1 MKQEMIVSVFG
12 SSRPREN
19 DPEYAKARKLGCV
32 LAEKGFAI
40 CTGAYGGTMEA
51 VSRGAK
57 EAGGKTYGVTAD
69 FFSAAKANAWVD
81 VEVRVK
87 TWQERLF
94 EIIRLGDGFVAC
106 KGGTGTL
113 AELAVT
119 WEMMNKSVMLAKPF
133 VALGEFWVPILNC
146 VRGVEVGRQ
155 NPWAEAQAQILKT
168 TATPEEAA
176 EFLWNN
182 LQGEM

>member
-1 MKQEMIVSVFG
+1 MKKEMIVSVFG

-19 DPEYAKARKLGCV
+19 ESEYEQARELGRA
-32 LAEKGFAI
+32 LAEKGFAV

-57 EAGGKTYGVTAD
+57 EAGGKTYGVTAE
-69 FFSAAKANAWVD
+69 FFPAAKANKWVD

-87 TWQERLF
+87 TWQDRLF

-119 WEMMNKSVMLAKPF
+119 WEMMNKAVMPAKPF
-133 VALGEFWVPILNC
+133 VALGEFWTPILNC
-146 VRGVEVGRQ
+146 VRRVEVGQ
-155 NPWAEAQAQILKT
+155 QTPWAEGKAQILKT
-168 TATPEEAA
+168 VATPEAAA
-176 EFLWNN
+176 EFVWNS
-182 LQGEM
+182 LKKEM

>member
-1 MKQEMIVSVFG
+1 MKKEMIVSVFG

-19 DPEYAKARKLGCV
+19 DPEYAEARELGRV
-32 LAEKGFAI
+32 LAEKGLAI

-69 FFSAAKANAWVD
+69 FFPAAKANEWVD
-81 VEVRVK
+81 VEVRMK
-87 TWQERLF
+87 TWRERLF

-113 AELAVT
+113 AELAVV
-119 WEMMNKSVMLAKPF
+119 WEMMNKSVMPPKPF
-133 VALGEFWVPILNC
+133 VALGEFWSPILNC
-146 VRGVEVGRQ
+146 VQGVEVGQ
-155 NPWAEAQAQILKT
+155 ENPWAESRAQILRT
-168 TATPEEAA
+168 VATAEEAA
-176 EFLWNN
+176 DVLWNS
-182 LQGEM
+182 LEKGM

>member
-1 MKQEMIVSVFG
+1 MKKEMIVSVFG

-19 DPEYAKARKLGCV
+19 DSEYAEARKLGRE
-32 LAEKGFAI
+32 LAQKGFAI

-57 EAGGKTYGVTAD
+57 EAGGKTYGVTAE
-69 FFSAAKANAWVD
+69 FFSPAKANEWVD

-94 EIIRLGDGFVAC
+94 EIIRLGDAFVAC

-113 AELAVT
+113 AELAVA
-119 WEMMNKSVMLAKPF
+119 WEMMNKSVMPAKPF
-133 VALGEFWVPILNC
+133 VALGEFWSPILNC
-146 VRGVEVGRQ
+146 VRSVEVGQ
-155 NPWAEAQAQILKT
+155 ENPWAEEKTQILSVVT
-168 TATPEEAA
+168 TPQEAA
-176 EFLWNN
+176 DFLSKS
-182 LQGEM
+182 LEKEM

>member
-1 MKQEMIVSVFG
+1 MKKEMIVSVFG

-19 DPEYAKARKLGCV
+19 DPAYVEARELGRE

-40 CTGAYGGTMEA
+40 CTGAYDGTMEA

-57 EAGGKTYGVTAD
+57 EAGGKTYGVTAE
-69 FFSAAKANAWVD
+69 FFPATKANEWVD

-87 TWQERLF
+87 TWQERLL

-113 AELAVT
+113 AELAVA
-119 WEMMNKSVMLAKPF
+119 WEMINKSVMPPKPV
-133 VALGEFWVPILNC
+133 VALGEFWAPILQC
-146 VRGVEVGRQ
+146 VRGVEVGQ
-155 NPWAEAQAQILKT
+155 ENPWAEAKAPILKT
-168 TATPEEAA
+168 VATPEEAA
-176 EFLWNN
+176 QFLWNS
-182 LQGEM
+182 LKKEM

>member
-1 MKQEMIVSVFG
+1 MKKEIIVSVFG

-19 DPEYAKARKLGCV
+19 DTEYAEARKLGRE
-32 LAEKGFAI
+32 LAQKGFAI

-57 EAGGKTYGVTAD
+57 EAGGKTYGVTAE
-69 FFSAAKANAWVD
+69 FFAAAKANEWVD
-81 VEVRVK
+81 VEVRMK

-113 AELAVT
+113 AELAVA
-119 WEMMNKSVMLAKPF
+119 WEMMNKSVMPPKPF
-133 VALGEFWVPILNC
+133 VALGEFWQPILNC
-146 VRGVEVGRQ
+146 VRAVETGQ
-155 NPWAEAQAQILKT
+155 KNPWAEGNAQILKT
-168 TATPEEAA
+168 VATPEEAA
-176 EFLWNN
+176 AFLWNS
-182 LQGEM
+182 LKKEM

>member
-1 MKQEMIVSVFG
+1 MKKEMIVSVFG

-19 DPEYAKARKLGCV
+19 DPEYIEARELGRA
-32 LAEKGFAI
+32 LAQKGFAI

-57 EAGGKTYGVTAD
+57 EAAGKTYGVTAD
-69 FFSAAKANAWVD
+69 FFSAAKANTWVD

-94 EIIRLGDGFVAC
+94 EIIRLGNGFVAC

-113 AELAVT
+113 AELAVA
-119 WEMMNKSVMLAKPF
+119 WEMMNKSVMPPKPF
-133 VALGEFWVPILNC
+133 VSLGEFWAPILNC
-146 VRGVEVGRQ
+146 VRGVEVGQ
-155 NPWAEAQAQILKT
+155 ESPWAEGKAQILRT
-168 TATPEEAA
+168 VATPEEAA
-176 EFLWNN
+176 EFLWNS
-182 LQGEM
+182 LKKEM